1 MSETKLSKEINYGL
15 IPMEVW
21 KTEAP
26 IDIFQ
31 KMADGIYP
39 APPISELFEYGISE
53 IERGKITFEGIAKPE
68 FYNPMGTTHGGF
80 ISTLLD
86 SAMACAIHSTLEAGK
101 GSTSVELK
109 VNFVRPIFE
118 KTGKLY
124 AVGEAINVGR
134 QIGSAEGRLVDEN
147 GKLYAHGTTTC
158 FIFDL

>member
-1 MSETKLSKEINYGL
+1 MSKEIKYGL
-15 IPMEVW
+15 IPMETW
-21 KTEAP
+21 KTEKP
-26 IDIFQ
+26 LDIFQ

-39 APPISELFEYGISE
+39 APPISELFEFGISKVE
-53 IERGKITFEGIAKPE
+53 KGKIVFEGTAKAD

-80 ISTLLD
+80 IATLLD
-86 SAMACAIHSTLEAGK
+86 SAMACAVQSTLDAGK

-118 KTGKLY
+118 KTGKLK
-124 AVGEAINVGR
+124 AIGEIINVGK

>member
-1 MSETKLSKEINYGL
+1 MSKEINYGL

-21 KTEAP
+21 KTEKP
-26 IDIFQ
+26 LDIFQ

-39 APPISELFEYGISE
+39 APPISETFQFALTKVEN
-53 IERGKITFEGIAKPE
+53 GKIVFEGKAKAN

-80 ISTLLD
+80 IATLLD
-86 SAMACAIHSTLEAGK
+86 SAMACAVQSTLDAGK

-118 KTGKLY
+118 KTGKLK
-124 AVGEAINVGR
+124 AVGEIINVGK